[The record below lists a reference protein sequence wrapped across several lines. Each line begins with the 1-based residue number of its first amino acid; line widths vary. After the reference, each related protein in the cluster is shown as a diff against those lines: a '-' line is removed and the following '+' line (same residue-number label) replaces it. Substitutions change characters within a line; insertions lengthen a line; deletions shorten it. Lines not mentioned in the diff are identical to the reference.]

1 MAIVSLIC
9 SIISSFASLEY
20 LGIEKDP
27 HSVRHYFTIMSNKM
41 GALHLASERLQSSYD
56 DLRPEGA
63 TVTSHT

>member
-41 GALHLASERLQSSYD
+41 GALQRHPGGY
-56 DLRPEGA
+56 
-63 TVTSHT
+63 SHRMMI

>member
-41 GALHLASERLQSSYD
+41 GALQRDPCGY
-56 DLRPEGA
+56 
-63 TVTSHT
+63 SHRMMI

>member
-41 GALHLASERLQSSYD
+41 GALHHPSGYNHRYD
-56 DLRPEGA
+56 DLKPEGA
-63 TVTSHT
+63 TVTSHP

>member
-41 GALHLASERLQSSYD
+41 GALHCHQAV
-56 DLRPEGA
+56 
-63 TVTSHT
+63 TVVVMTA